1 MREMGDAPMV
11 LHVEHAC
18 VPHWAALASIA
29 AIQLTGELAAEGDN
43 PILAERKRKSRK
55 VIRSGF
61 IKQ

>member
-1 MREMGDAPMV
+1 MV

-29 AIQLTGELAAEGDN
+29 AIELTGELAAEGDN
-43 PILAERKRKSRK
+43 PFLVERKRESRK

-61 IKQ
+61 FNQ